1 MPLVVDDLTSGL
13 WSMNPIDWR
22 GDYEGWFALLMGAK
36 FVGITLEAFIEW
48 SVRDPVY
55 AEDADDIARQWRG
68 IESKH
73 GGALFAALKARGIS
87 TTGGTTR
94 SEVHK
99 SLMLPK
105 LANGSNRIRG
115 ACNSFKWNPTEPS
128 LFSYACLVAEIA
140 RINTNWN

>member
-1 MPLVVDDLTSGL
+1 
-13 WSMNPIDWR
+13 MNPIDWR